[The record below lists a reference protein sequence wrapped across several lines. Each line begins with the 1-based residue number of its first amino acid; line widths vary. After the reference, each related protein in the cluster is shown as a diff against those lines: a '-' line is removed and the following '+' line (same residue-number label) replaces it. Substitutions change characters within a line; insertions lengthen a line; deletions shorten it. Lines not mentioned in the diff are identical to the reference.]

1 MENAIIGPKSF
12 RTKKI
17 AEASWFPAN
26 FLGGLHAFARFG
38 GPTALIFFL
47 LGESAAQTFHF
58 FLVVMLLSFSLSN
71 SSLSSEPELLLE
83 PGGNPPLQPSLWL
96 RQGA

>member
-47 LGESAAQTFHF
+47 LGESAA
-58 FLVVMLLSFSLSN
+58 
-71 SSLSSEPELLLE
+71 
-83 PGGNPPLQPSLWL
+83 
-96 RQGA
+96 